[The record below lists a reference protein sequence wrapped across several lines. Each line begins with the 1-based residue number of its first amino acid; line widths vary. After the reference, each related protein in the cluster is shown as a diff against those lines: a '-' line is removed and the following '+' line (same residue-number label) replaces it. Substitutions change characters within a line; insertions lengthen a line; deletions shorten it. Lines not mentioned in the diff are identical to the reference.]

1 LSIRIFYDSTKYRF
15 PIWRKAK
22 TVIEKVIR
30 NENMVF
36 GDLSFIITTD
46 DILKGIN
53 KEFLKH
59 NYYTDVIAFEYN
71 FENVVNGEVYIS
83 IDTVKKNRHNY
94 NVSLQNEMLRVMIH
108 GVLHLTGFRDKSA
121 KEKELM
127 RRMEDRWI
135 AEIEED

>member
-1 LSIRIFYDSTKYRF
+1 
-15 PIWRKAK
+15 
-22 TVIEKVIR
+22 
-30 NENMVF
+30 MVF

-59 NYYTDVIAFEYN
+59 NYYTDVVAFEYN